1 MRIQNYDFGY
11 MFVVAKTDVLFFDH
25 MSVFSLEFV
34 ACGQGLR
41 LNGAECS
48 VSDAASIYY
57 YAIQ

>member
-1 MRIQNYDFGY
+1 MCYSLIICQC
-11 MFVVAKTDVLFFDH
+11 
-25 MSVFSLEFV
+25 FSLEFV